1 MSPDPCVEWVKWN
14 SPAHAIPVAVAAS
27 ARPPAA
33 PYHISAAD
41 IVSFRALGVQI
52 CFHADTLGELWLVP
66 SYTSQPRNE
75 ITPEHVATLDRVLEA
90 FPGAQVAAFQP
101 ASSATEGSST

>member
-1 MSPDPCVEWVKWN
+1 VKCN
-14 SPAHAIPVAVAAS
+14 GLAHAVPVSAAAS

-41 IVSFRALGVQI
+41 IASFRALGVQI
-52 CFHADTLGELWLVP
+52 CFHADALGELWLVP

-75 ITPEHVATLDRVLEA
+75 ITPEHLATLDLVLEA
-90 FPGAQVAAFQP
+90 FPGARVAAFQP
-101 ASSATEGSST
+101 ASPMTEGSPT